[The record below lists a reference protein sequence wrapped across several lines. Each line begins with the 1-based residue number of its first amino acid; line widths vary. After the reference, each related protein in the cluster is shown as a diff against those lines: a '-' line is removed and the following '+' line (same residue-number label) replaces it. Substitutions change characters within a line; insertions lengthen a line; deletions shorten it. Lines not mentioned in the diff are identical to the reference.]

1 MIRFSIITCT
11 YNAASTLQR
20 TLDSVAQQSWQQV
33 EHIIVDGASSDGT
46 VDMIKRYAE
55 SVNGKEDS
63 EHSIAWTTEP
73 DRGLYDAMNEGI
85 VRATGDY
92 IVFLNAGDV
101 FPSPTT
107 LEHIFDSVNERCDS
121 VLPAVLY
128 GDTDI
133 VDNDGCFLRHR
144 RLAPPESLNWK
155 SFRHG
160 MLVCHQ
166 AFYVRTDIAKSED
179 YDLRYRFSADVD
191 WCIRVMKRAAQM
203 HLQLLRVPEV
213 VVNYLDGGMTNA
225 NHRTSLIER
234 FRVMRRHYGIVS
246 TLCAHLWFAV
256 RALLKK

>member
-11 YNAASTLQR
+11 YNALPTLQR

-33 EHIIVDGASSDGT
+33 EHIIIDGASSDGT
-46 VDMIKRYAE
+46 EDMLRHYA
-55 SVNGKEDS
+55 DS
-63 EHSIAWTTEP
+63 MENNEGCGHTVVWTSEP
-73 DRGLYDAMNEGI
+73 DRGLYDAMNKGI
-85 VRATGDY
+85 ARVTGDY
-92 IVFLNAGDV
+92 LVFLNAGDV

-107 LEHIFDSVNERCDS
+107 LQHIFDSVNERCDS

-133 VDNDGCFLRHR
+133 VDNNGCFLRHR
-144 RLAPPESLNWK
+144 RLAPPESLNWR

-166 AFYVRTDIAKSED
+166 AFYARADIAKAVNF
-179 YDLRYRFSADVD
+179 DLRYRFSADVD
-191 WCIRVMKRAAQM
+191 WCIRVMKRAEQM

-225 NHRTSLIER
+225 HHRASLIER
-234 FRVMRRHYGIVS
+234 FSVMCRHYGTIG
-246 TLCAHLWFAV
+246 TIGLHAWFAL